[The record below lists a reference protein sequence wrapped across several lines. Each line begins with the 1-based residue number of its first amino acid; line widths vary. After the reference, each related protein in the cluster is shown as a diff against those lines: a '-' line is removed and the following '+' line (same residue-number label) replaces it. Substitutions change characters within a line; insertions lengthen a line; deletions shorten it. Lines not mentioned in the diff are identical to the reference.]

1 MRDKMYQ
8 TLMRKYEA
16 EVADAKFKID
26 TFVERTIIIPE
37 HIDLTGEIDKLL
49 QIITD
54 AEDKMSTLRQH
65 YGTMESNQ

>member
-1 MRDKMYQ
+1 MYQ

-54 AEDKMSTLRQH
+54 AEDKMYTLRQH